1 MMKRMF
7 TSHGQYP
14 GTRLIGKDR
23 FKRLYHFTSFETF
36 VKIWLSSKLL
46 FGNVKKVNDLQ
57 EADFPVNAKNPQQW
71 AVMQKFLEQRLGYKQ
86 ISLTMDYDTYIWGCM
101 STQMWAYYADKG
113 QGICIQ
119 LDYNKLSIPPTAFH
133 APVKYRNYTNGVD
146 LDPKISTLRD
156 IKRFIKRKKSKIF
169 FTKQF
174 TWKGENEYRIVS
186 DTDDFL
192 DITDAIS
199 CIYVTNTESANFEIL
214 VKLINNKVPIKRLKF
229 LDSNGLSVP
238 VLTEAINDR
247 KERDKYKNDVNQI
260 FLRQQICDKI
270 EECKGDENKSLLMPI
285 LKFMK

>member
-1 MMKRMF
+1 MKRKI
-7 TSHGQYP
+7 TSYSQYS
-14 GTRLIGKDR
+14 GTRLIGRDR

-36 VKIWLSSKLL
+36 VKIWLSGKLI
-46 FGNVKKVNDLQ
+46 FGDVQRVNDLQ
-57 EADFPVNAKNPQQW
+57 EADFPVNTKNPQHW
-71 AVMQKFLEQRLGYKQ
+71 AVMQKFRELRLRYKQ
-86 ISLTMDYDTYIWGCM
+86 ISLTMDYDTYILGCM

-119 LDYNKLSIPPTAFH
+119 FDHDKLTFPPTCFH

-146 LDPKISTLRD
+146 LDPKISTTKD

-199 CIYVTNTESANFEIL
+199 CIYVTNTESVNFEIL
-214 VKLINNKVPIKRLKF
+214 VKLINNKIPIRRLKF
-229 LDSNGLSVP
+229 LDRNGLSVP
-238 VLTEAINDR
+238 VLTDAINDR
-247 KERDKYKNDVNQI
+247 KEHDKYKNDRNQI
-260 FLRQQICDKI
+260 FIHKQIHDKI
-270 EECKGDENKSLLMPI
+270 EECKGDENKSLLMSVI
-285 LKFMK
+285 KFVE